1 MSIDGRA
8 LCNSLTCVLPDPVSA
23 GYMGAISS
31 AAGVL
36 AEDFLAGLRAVDFL
50 ADDLRDDLRA
60 ALRGD
65 FLADD
70 LRAVLRVDFLAVDLR
85 AVLRVDLRA
94 VLRVDLRVDL
104 RAVDFFAVLF
114 LAAFFTAMFPPPF
127 GASSGQ
133 CRHIPRIAQDPL
145 AGGGGARWPESC
157 AGRSALAH

>member
-50 ADDLRDDLRA
+50 ADDLRVDLRVDLRA
-60 ALRGD
+60 ALRVD

-70 LRAVLRVDFLAVDLR
+70 LRAA
-85 AVLRVDLRA
+85 
-94 VLRVDLRVDL
+94 
-104 RAVDFFAVLF
+104 
-114 LAAFFTAMFPPPF
+114 
-127 GASSGQ
+127 
-133 CRHIPRIAQDPL
+133 
-145 AGGGGARWPESC
+145 
-157 AGRSALAH
+157 